1 MENVLNTV
9 PQTAERINYEF
20 DADATIIA
28 ILKDNQLGVGFTGV
42 RGNKVL
48 LALALLCY
56 AQSTEDNLVA
66 YTGLLTV
73 EIRDMVCSLAHKVK
87 DLQILEKFI

>member
-9 PQTAERINYEF
+9 PQAAERINDEF
-20 DADATIIA
+20 DAEATIIA
-28 ILKDNQLGVGFTGV
+28 ILKDKQLGVGFTGV

-56 AQSTEDNLVA
+56 AQSTDNLVA

-87 DLQILEKFI
+87 DLHILEKFI

>member
-1 MENVLNTV
+1 MENILNTV
-9 PQTAERINYEF
+9 PQAAERINDEF
-20 DADATIIA
+20 DAEATIIA
-28 ILKDNQLGVGFTGV
+28 VLKDKQLGVGFTGV

-73 EIRDMVCSLAHKVK
+73 EIRDMICSLVHEVK
-87 DLQILEKFI
+87 DKQILEKFI

>member
-1 MENVLNTV
+1 MENILNTV
-9 PQTAERINYEF
+9 PQIAERIKGEF
-20 DADATIIA
+20 DAEATIIA
-28 ILKDNQLGVGFTGV
+28 VLKNNQLGVGFTGV

-56 AQSTEDNLVA
+56 AQSTEDNLNG

-73 EIRDMVCSLAHKVK
+73 EIRDMICSLVRKVK
-87 DLQILEKFI
+87 DKKILEKFI